1 MLARRVFPRVVG
13 RPVFR
18 ACSSQVTGT
27 WKRALVVPVLSVPL
41 AGFAYYCSL
50 PEKVDVTLK
59 KINDDVFDTRDN
71 LFVFFFDQSEDV
83 HARSG
88 RVKEIVTALAGHD
101 SLSHLTYY
109 YNVREEG
116 DPPVPDPALPVA
128 EAGPPLRV
136 VMYKGQR
143 KKILL
148 VGDEVPLDKIKEFY
162 APLVEELTEAN
173 RTFVVPLVSGK
184 TFHED
189 VVKASDSQH
198 MVLLQMFE
206 DTCFLC
212 FLMRPFVNTL
222 AALLKEHCAPITI
235 KRLNVEKNDFPR
247 GCPVARGTPTFVLFR
262 GERAVKWEEFKPH
275 ELADRIRKEYPSLS
289 EEFYEKMDEY
299 QGLVSRRFQ
308 LFTQAVMWN
317 IEVNKLEKL
326 QGATGSSA
334 DDEDASFNSTV
345 SQMMAQDMKRLD
357 GIVENLETLQRE
369 VDEVELDALTFGKML
384 AESTLLRERAEEE
397 AWRGGRLCS

>member
-1 MLARRVFPRVVG
+1 
-13 RPVFR
+13 
-18 ACSSQVTGT
+18 
-27 WKRALVVPVLSVPL
+27 VPVISVPL

-88 RVKEIVTALAGHD
+88 RVKEIVTALGGHD

-222 AALLKEHCAPITI
+222 AALLKEHGAPITI

-289 EEFYEKMDEY
+289 EEFYDKMDEY